1 MLAFPFLIAFFGDV
15 ACSCRIF
22 FEGFYLQFA
31 EISSWKQYLDVLIQE
46 NPIKRTDHMW
56 NYFGIDRCVQT
67 VYLI

>member
-22 FEGFYLQFA
+22 LQVSTSGLPKYQVGKR
-31 EISSWKQYLDVLIQE
+31 ILDVLIQE

-56 NYFGIDRCVQT
+56 NYFGIDA
-67 VYLI
+67 YKLFI